1 MTYDVVV
8 VGLGGVGSATAAA
21 LARRGSRVLGLDR
34 YPPVHDQGAS
44 HGETRIVRKAYFEG
58 AGYVPLLHRAY
69 ELWDELG
76 LLTRIGALFLG
87 AEDSRVVGG
96 TLDTA
101 RQWGLPHELLEAGE
115 VHRRFP
121 AFTPPRG
128 TVALLEADA
137 GWVSPEAAV
146 RAQLDRAAAAGADLR
161 FGQQVTG
168 WTATADGVRV
178 TAGHGRYD
186 AGALVLA
193 PGRWAVDLLDL
204 PLRVE
209 SRTVGWYAPPD
220 PAAFAPERF
229 PVWIWERADGTAP
242 YGFPDVGTGVKTAVH
257 SSTTRPAELWQ
268 PHEVAELVAPL
279 LPGLGHQVLR
289 AAQCTYTLTPDEHS
303 VVGRH
308 PQSARVLVACGFSG
322 HGFKLTPV
330 LGEALTDLA
339 VDGATGHD
347 LSLFAP
353 QRFDRQWFAT
363 SGGKPPVATGPHDS
377 IVTRSSDLP

>member
-1 MTYDVVV
+1 
-8 VGLGGVGSATAAA
+8 
-21 LARRGSRVLGLDR
+21 VLGLDR

-76 LLTRIGALFLG
+76 LLTRTGALFLG
-87 AEDSRVVGG
+87 AERSRVVGG

-101 RQWGLPHELLEAGE
+101 RHWGLPHEMLDAAE

-121 AFTPPRG
+121 AFTPPPG

-146 RAQLDRAAAAGADLR
+146 RAQLDRAGAAGADLR
-161 FGQQVTG
+161 FGQVATG
-168 WTATADGVRV
+168 WSASADGVRV
-178 TAGHGRYD
+178 STSDGSYD

-193 PGRWAVDLLDL
+193 PGRWAADLLDL

-209 SRTVGWYAPPD
+209 SRTVGWYAPAD
-220 PAAFAPERF
+220 PVLFAAERF
-229 PVWIWERADGTAP
+229 PVWIWERPDGTAP

-257 SSTTRPAELWQ
+257 SSTTRSAALWQ
-268 PHEVAELVAPL
+268 PDEVADLIAPL
-279 LPGLGHQVLR
+279 LPGLGDSVLR
-289 AAQCTYTLTPDEHS
+289 ISECTYTLTPDEHY
-303 VVGRH
+303 VVGHH
-308 PQSARVLVACGFSG
+308 PGFERVVVACGFSG

-330 LGEALTDLA
+330 IGEVLADLA
-339 VDGATGHD
+339 VDGSTGSD
-347 LSLFAP
+347 LSLFDP
-353 QRFDRQWFAT
+353 QRFAT
-363 SGGKPPVATGPHDS
+363 SGGKPPVAIGPHDS